1 MEKKRSGHA
10 RLSHCNNV
18 TQLSLPPITKL
29 DSEELKLAVQ
39 HMEHLEKLEV
49 QLSTDIKPL
58 LQIGGLKELTVH
70 VPKQYHSLCAPW
82 VEEWIKRRCLPCNLN
97 LVTETFMGTV
107 MIETALSSHY

>member
-82 VEEWIKRRCLPCNLN
+82 VEEWIKR
-97 LVTETFMGTV
+97 
-107 MIETALSSHY
+107 